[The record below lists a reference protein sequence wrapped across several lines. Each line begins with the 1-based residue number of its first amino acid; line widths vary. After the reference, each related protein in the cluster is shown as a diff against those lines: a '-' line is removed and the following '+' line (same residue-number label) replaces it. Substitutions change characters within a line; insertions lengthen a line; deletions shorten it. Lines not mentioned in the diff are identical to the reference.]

1 VIEPKLLTYIMCIE
15 YFNEFMQTSICQNN
29 EFIDFYMDAVFNWTN
44 TFAKE
49 SMSIEE
55 MKNII
60 KTNGGKTKTR
70 KEIYQTFGMY
80 KRYSTKIEKYQT
92 FTSFILSQFFFK
104 KIYEVLDNND
114 DLTKKWSFKNKK
126 WI

>member
-1 VIEPKLLTYIMCIE
+1 MCIE
-15 YFNEFMQTSICQNN
+15 YFNKFMQTSICQNN

-44 TFAKE
+44 TFVKE

-55 MKNII
+55 MKYII
-60 KTNGGKTKTR
+60 KKNGGKTTTR
-70 KEIYQTFGMY
+70 KEIYKTFGMC

-92 FTSFILSQFFFK
+92 FASFILSQFFFK

-114 DLTKKWSFKNKK
+114 DLTKKWSSKYKK

>member
-1 VIEPKLLTYIMCIE
+1 MCIE

-44 TFAKE
+44 IFVKE

-55 MKNII
+55 MKYII
-60 KTNGGKTKTR
+60 KKNGGKTATR
-70 KEIYQTFGMY
+70 KDIYKTFGMC
-80 KRYSTKIEKYQT
+80 KHYSNKIEKYQT
-92 FTSFILSQFFFK
+92 FASFILSQFFFT

-114 DLTKKWSFKNKK
+114 DLTKKWSFTYRK